1 MEIKYKNL
9 KRIISSTIIGGVIGG
24 LVYIITKNKG
34 DTKKDLKEMVGD
46 LKPEDLMDESLP
58 IISKDVDMYKLFS
71 RGDHNPYI

>member
-34 DTKKDLKEMVGD
+34 DTKKDLKEMVVD

-58 IISKDVDMYKLFS
+58 IISKDLDMYKLFS
-71 RGDHNPYI
+71 HGDYNPYI